1 MSFKFQTDSVVG
13 KDGEGKVDLGN
24 GASLPSGTTID
35 LQGSINVS
43 GISTVSIISAT
54 SSVVTGVVTATNFV
68 GDGSGLTGLTTTTAS
83 KNIAYH
89 YIFAD
94 PPLRS

>member
-1 MSFKFQTDSVVG
+1 MSFKFQTGSVVG
-13 KDGEGKVDLGN
+13 KDGEGKVDLSN

-35 LQGSINVS
+35 LQGSMNVS
-43 GISTVSIISAT
+43 GITTIGIITAT

-68 GDGSGLTGLTTTTAS
+68 GDGSRLTGLSTTTAS
-83 KNIAYH
+83 KNIAVH
-89 YIFAD
+89 FILAD

>member
-1 MSFKFQTDSVVG
+1 MSQFKVNTITDRNNSGSPTLPYGATIPSTGSVEVQ
-13 KDGEGKVDLGN
+13 GN
-24 GASLPSGTTID
+24 
-35 LQGSINVS
+35 INVS
-43 GISTVSIISAT
+43 GASTVGILSASSAIVVGIVSAT
-54 SSVVTGVVTATNFV
+54 AFV
-68 GDGSGLTGLTTTTAS
+68 GDGSGLTVLSTTTAS